1 MWNFFLFLLK
11 TDVQL
16 ILNQEVVFCKKPS
29 RRFQVVNS
37 RDFLAGDEWT
47 PLIVI
52 GNRKS
57 GSKDTSTIL
66 ANFRTQLNPAQ
77 VIIQLRTQTYDEH

>member
-16 ILNQEVVFCKKPS
+16 ILNQEVVFCKKHS